1 MLRLKDLAGR
11 RTDEIGAV
19 SREISAA
26 SANAG
31 ELVRRKK
38 EMEQELAVEVS
49 RRRDAQLE
57 GERFSDSNNQ
67 LSVQN
72 RNTEDVIRENELEI
86 RRLNERLDMANRE
99 MADTNAAVRGNE
111 GSIAVTVDEKQKLQR
126 EIESTMVANR
136 RLEDENKELEVRA
149 RDLNIQTDQVTGK
162 YKDTLLLIDGK
173 ERDLQV
179 LKSNLARSEDRGA
192 EARSQ
197 AIKIQQDNKV
207 LQSLLDKYRDDVEVE
222 RRLREQEVARKLA
235 VEEEKK
241 RVERELVSNEM
252 AARSAKKELELVQAT
267 KNQLADN
274 HYQLNSEL
282 YALKEHAELLET
294 QNSKVRAQ

>member
-1 MLRLKDLAGR
+1 MLDDKQQQIRNLESELLRLKDLAGR
-11 RTDEIGAV
+11 RTDEIGLV
-19 SREISAA
+19 SREISIAAA
-26 SANAG
+26 SAG
-31 ELVRRKK
+31 ELVKRKK

-57 GERFSDSNNQ
+57 GERLSDSNNQ

-72 RNTEDVIRENELEI
+72 RNTEDVIKENELEI
-86 RRLNERLDMANRE
+86 RRLNERLDIANRE

-136 RLEDENKELEVRA
+136 RLGDENKELEMRA
-149 RDLNIQTDQVTGK
+149 RDLNVQIDQVMAK
-162 YKDTLLLIDGK
+162 YKDNLLLIDGK

-192 EARSQ
+192 EVRGQ
-197 AIKIQQDNKV
+197 AIKTLQDNKV
-207 LQSLLDKYRDDVEVE
+207 LQSLLDKYRDDVEAE

-241 RVERELVSNEM
+241 R
-252 AARSAKKELELVQAT
+252 LELS
-267 KNQLADN
+267 LI
-274 HYQLNSEL
+274 HICRCRR
-282 YALKEHAELLET
+282 YAVCRSRWSPYH
-294 QNSKVRAQ
+294 